1 MMMRELK
8 DIGRVYGDLKAI
20 SCSGF
25 SPDHPLWHKY
35 HTPPGI
41 AELDT
46 MEPEQRERVT
56 ARLEEL
62 QAGYKHDYEAM
73 HQDIKN
79 LMVSIDTYMSGH
91 KTASSI
97 TLSDVLEGGRGDG
110 IR

>member
-35 HTPPGI
+35 HTPPGA
-41 AELDT
+41 AELEA
-46 MEPEQRERVT
+46 MGHEQREQVM

-62 QAGYKHDYEAM
+62 QAGYKHNYDVM
-73 HQDIKN
+73 HGDIRN
-79 LMVSIDTYMSGH
+79 LMKSIDTYMSGH
-91 KTASSI
+91 KTASGMS
-97 TLSDVLEGGRGDG
+97 LSDVLEGGHADG

>member
-35 HTPPGI
+35 HTPPGQ
-41 AELDT
+41 AELDV
-46 MEPEQRERVT
+46 MAPEQRACVT

-62 QAGYKHDYEAM
+62 QAGYKQAYDAM
-73 HQDIKN
+73 HSNIRN
-79 LMVSIDTYMSGH
+79 LMVSIDTYMSSH
-91 KTASSI
+91 KQASSM
-97 TLSDVLEGGRGDG
+97 TLSDVLEGGCGDG